1 MSTLLI
7 LGASSERYHYGY
19 IIDSSMSFKV
29 MLVTPDSFVTSS
41 RRVLVVRL
49 CKEHVLLYHKLF
61 SFYVT
66 VRTLFLSN
74 WLEVGYTERAFYFLL
89 AKGDFKI
96 FVT

>member
-1 MSTLLI
+1 MMLLT
-7 LGASSERYHYGY
+7 S
-19 IIDSSMSFKV
+19 
-29 MLVTPDSFVTSS
+29 DSFVTSS
-41 RRVLVVRL
+41 HRVLAVPL
-49 CKEHVLLYHKLF
+49 CKEHISLYRKLF

-66 VRTLFLSN
+66 VGTLFLSN